1 MSDDFVNINSVVR
14 IKKSLIDSIKNGT
27 YICKNG
33 VRNSSGQLQGQID
46 IVSIG
51 NEVNKTINKKP
62 ETPIS
67 KDALIG
73 AGIGAG
79 ITILLAVGTYVSIK
93 YGPKIKASIKNT
105 WNKLFNKNKNEESKL
120 FYLEQQNNIPLKY
133 AKEAEKGTISLK
145 EITELLSFLNQFN
158 DDDLQIEVNKDQF
171 NSIRKIVIEACKQT
185 CIKKGV
191 SPESYPILAD
201 NSPILLDDKNEENHK
216 CIKDSVEVLN
226 IQKVLID
233 K

>member
-73 AGIGAG
+73 AGIRAG

-120 FYLEQQNNIPLKY
+120 LYLEQQNNIPLKY

-145 EITELLSFLNQFN
+145 EII
-158 DDDLQIEVNKDQF
+158 D
-171 NSIRKIVIEACKQT
+171 
-185 CIKKGV
+185 
-191 SPESYPILAD
+191 
-201 NSPILLDDKNEENHK
+201 
-216 CIKDSVEVLN
+216 VL
-226 IQKVLID
+226 
-233 K
+233 

>member
-93 YGPKIKASIKNT
+93 
-105 WNKLFNKNKNEESKL
+105 
-120 FYLEQQNNIPLKY
+120 
-133 AKEAEKGTISLK
+133 
-145 EITELLSFLNQFN
+145 
-158 DDDLQIEVNKDQF
+158 
-171 NSIRKIVIEACKQT
+171 
-185 CIKKGV
+185 
-191 SPESYPILAD
+191 
-201 NSPILLDDKNEENHK
+201 
-216 CIKDSVEVLN
+216 
-226 IQKVLID
+226 
-233 K
+233 